1 MFIEENMDLLMVSKQ
16 DPDNAPH
23 KTKLNIITI
32 FVISNNVNNINT
44 IGIIF
49 IVILLILII
58 NVIILE

>member
-1 MFIEENMDLLMVSKQ
+1 MDLLLVSKQ

-23 KTKLNIITI
+23 KTKLNIITML
-32 FVISNNVNNINT
+32 VISYNVNNINN
-44 IGIIF
+44 IGIMF

>member
-16 DPDNAPH
+16 DPANAPY
-23 KTKLNIITI
+23 KTKLNIITML
-32 FVISNNVNNINT
+32 VISNNVNNINT
-44 IGIIF
+44 ICIIF